1 MVRVVSLYQ
10 FEILLSNHDRTDR
23 FIGSSVSGVLRLM
36 HDAPS
41 VVRTWVCC
49 DASCES
55 LSVRD
60 TVV

>member
-1 MVRVVSLYQ
+1 MSLYQ

-49 DASCES
+49 DASC
-55 LSVRD
+55 D
-60 TVV
+60 A